1 MRDMQSLNLKNLCD
15 GDQTNGLENLLIN
28 TLIADNNFQTIKTSE
43 ISLTEKYL
51 EVWTLYR
58 EMRIKKKLIHKIND
72 WLK

>member
-51 EVWTLYR
+51 EV
-58 EMRIKKKLIHKIND
+58 
-72 WLK
+72 